1 MYNPALGLIILIFA
15 GAMNG
20 SFTLPMKFT
29 RSWAWENTWM
39 AWTLF
44 ALFFLPPVVTF
55 ISLPNIHEV
64 YSQVGMGPVWIVA
77 ACGAGWGISQV
88 FFGLAVDAVGIALAF
103 SVILGIAAAV
113 GGVVPLVR
121 DHPDKIFSPGGLG
134 VLAGL
139 ALVVI
144 GVGICAVAGRK
155 REKALGLGP
164 QAGKASIGMG
174 LLYCL
179 FSGLGSALVGIGL
192 DNGKSLIDASVA
204 LHGNPIWA
212 PMVAWLPLMLAGGIP
227 NLLYC
232 LYLLR
237 KNKTGHKFS
246 LPSTGGYWLLGF
258 VMAVFWFGSTLMYGV
273 SKDMFGSWGTTL
285 AWPMFMSL
293 IVITASVH
301 GIRTGEWKNTGQTP
315 LRIQLS
321 GLTVLILAVVVLTF
335 AGQHV
340 Q

>member
-1 MYNPALGLIILIFA
+1 
-15 GAMNG
+15 
-20 SFTLPMKFT
+20 
-29 RSWAWENTWM
+29 
-39 AWTLF
+39 
-44 ALFFLPPVVTF
+44 
-55 ISLPNIHEV
+55 
-64 YSQVGMGPVWIVA
+64 MGPVWIVA

-88 FFGLAVDAVGIALAF
+88 FFGLAVESVGIALAF

-113 GGVVPLVR
+113 GGVVPLLR
-121 DHPDKIFSPGGLG
+121 DHPDKIFSTGGLG

-144 GVGICAVAGRK
+144 GVGICAVAGRR

-192 DNGKSLIDASVA
+192 DNGKPLFDASVA

-237 KNKTGHKFS
+237 KNKTGAKFS
-246 LPSTGGYWLLGF
+246 LPSTGGYWLLAF
-258 VMAVFWFGSTLMYGV
+258 VMAVCWFGSTLMYGV

-301 GIRTGEWKNTGQTP
+301 GIRTGEWKNTGETP
-315 LRIQLS
+315 PRIQLS
-321 GLTVLILAVVVLTF
+321 GLVVLILAVVVLTF